1 MLVWLL
7 AIEIL
12 GLMALPFT
20 FTLFRRL
27 PDRGLVLS
35 KLLGLLVSSYV
46 LWLLGLTQLIPNSRY
61 TIIAILV
68 VLALASFLVMRRKL
82 AEITSFLRREWLPLL
97 TAELVFL
104 GLYLLWLSV
113 VANSPAINHTEK
125 PMDFAFLNAILTS
138 THFPPED
145 PWLAG
150 HSISYYYFGHLMMAF
165 LTKLTAIPS
174 NISYNLSIALIPAMV
189 GAAAFSLVF
198 NLVRLAGAKVKTS
211 ILIALVAPVLILLIG
226 NLEGILELVHARGW
240 GSDGFWGWVSIKGL
254 ESAQAGDPSVFPRQ
268 HWWWWHATRV
278 IDTVVDGRSLDYTI
292 TEFPFFSFFLGDL
305 HAHVSALPFV
315 ILSLALGLNLFV
327 SDEKLGLGWLRRYP
341 WEVLAITLS
350 LGALAFIN
358 IWDFPLA
365 AAIFVALVLVKG
377 YGDWGGRVQAALL
390 SSATLLIPVLVG
402 AVVLFIPF
410 YLTLSSQASGALPL
424 RDPGTRPFFFFLIWG
439 LFLVLSGSFLLRQLL
454 TVPGLSG
461 RYPGTL
467 SMVLVITVLPFLLW
481 AGIELGVSPFDDGVR
496 DGLLTIG
503 GRLAKLLPALA
514 IVAVALYSALLRVG
528 HSGQRAT
535 AFSLICLAMAFYLL
549 MGAELFYVSDLFG
562 NRMNTVFKLHY
573 QAWLLLGLA
582 SAYGLYYWRTLP
594 MPTLAGPAGRGAER
608 LLTSVKVPWRVVG
621 KGLRYGW
628 VGVVVVLFA
637 ASLYYPL
644 GAGLDG
650 SRSARGSS
658 TFDGLA
664 FLQRGNSSE
673 YEAIVWLRDE
683 APRGRIVEAVG
694 NDYSDFGRISASTGL
709 PTVLGWKGHE
719 RQWRGS
725 TRPFRGREEQV
736 AQIYTSGDP
745 DQVRDLLE
753 TYDIRY
759 VYLGARERREYGD
772 SSSFEKFSS
781 FLQPV
786 FESDDVVVYERLHQG
801 GRDIVEEADG
811 IAG

>member
-1 MLVWLL
+1 MQDALVWLL

-12 GLMALPFT
+12 GLIALPFT
-20 FTLFRRL
+20 FILFRRL
-27 PDRGLVLS
+27 PDRGIVVS
-35 KLLGLLVSSYV
+35 KILALLVSSYV

-68 VLALASFLVMRRKL
+68 VLALASFLVMRHKL
-82 AEITSFLRREWLPLL
+82 PEIVSFLRREWLPLL

-104 GLYLLWLSV
+104 GFYFLWLSV
-113 VANSPAINHTEK
+113 VASSPAINHTEK
-125 PMDFAFLNAILTS
+125 PMDFAFLNAILGS

-174 NISYNLSIALIPAMV
+174 NISYNLSIALIPALV

-211 ILIALVAPVLILLIG
+211 ILIALAAPVLIVLIG

-240 GSDGFWGWVSIKGL
+240 GSEGFWGWVSIKGL
-254 ESAQAGDPSVFPRQ
+254 ESGQAGDPSIFPRQ

-305 HAHVSALPFV
+305 HAHVSALPLV
-315 ILSLALGLNLFV
+315 IFSLALGLNLFA
-327 SDEKLGLGWLRRYP
+327 SNEKLGLGWVLRYP

-350 LGALAFIN
+350 LGALAFTN
-358 IWDFPLA
+358 IWDFPLS
-365 AAIFVALVLVKG
+365 AAIFVALVLVKV

-390 SSATLLIPVLVG
+390 SSATLLVPVLVG

-410 YLTLSSQASGALPL
+410 YLTLGSQASGVLPL
-424 RDPGTRPFFFFLIWG
+424 RDPGTRPLFFFLIWG

-454 TVPGLSG
+454 TVPRLRG
-461 RYPGTL
+461 RYPGAL
-467 SMVLVITVLPFLLW
+467 SMVLVTTVLPFVVW
-481 AGIELGVSPFDDGVR
+481 AGIELVVSPFDDGIR
-496 DGLLTIG
+496 GGLLTIG

-528 HSGQRAT
+528 HGGQRAT

-549 MGAELFYVSDLFG
+549 LGAELFRVADLFG

-573 QAWLLLGLA
+573 QAWILLGLA
-582 SAYGLYYWRTLP
+582 SAYGLYYWRPLP
-594 MPTLAGPAGRGAER
+594 MPALPGAARARVEQ
-608 LLTSVKVPWRVVG
+608 LLTSVRVPWQVVG
-621 KGLRYGW
+621 KALRYGW
-628 VGVVVVLFA
+628 VLLVVVLFA

-644 GAGLDG
+644 GASLDG
-650 SRSARGSS
+650 SRSTQGNG

-664 FLQRGNSSE
+664 FLQKRNSGE
-673 YEAIVWLRDE
+673 YAAIEWLRDE
-683 APRGRIVEAVG
+683 AQWGRIVEAVG

-719 RQWRGS
+719 HQWRGS
-725 TRPFRGREEQV
+725 RRPFRGREEQV
-736 AQIYTSGDP
+736 SEIYKSGDP
-745 DQVRDLLE
+745 DRVRELLE
-753 TYDIRY
+753 SYDVRY
-759 VYLGARERREYGD
+759 VYLGPRERSKYGD
-772 SSSFEKFSS
+772 VQFDQFSS
-781 FLQPV
+781 FLQPA
-786 FESDDVVVYERLHQG
+786 FESYDVVVYKRLQEGGQG
-801 GRDIVEEADG
+801 ILEG
-811 IAG
+811 